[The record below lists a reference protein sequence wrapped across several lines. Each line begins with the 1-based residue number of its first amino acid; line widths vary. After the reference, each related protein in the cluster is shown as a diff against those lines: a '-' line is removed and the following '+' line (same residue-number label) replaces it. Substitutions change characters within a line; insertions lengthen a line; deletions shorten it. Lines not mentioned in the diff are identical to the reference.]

1 VSRFVYPRLP
11 LSFAKKRIAEIES
24 ALARN
29 GLYGV
34 EELASVEHPRA
45 APVATGGRVADRARI
60 ADVRRTVMQALEPWR
75 TQETVP
81 RTEVATYDLAL
92 GRALHESLD
101 IVPADASHD
110 ETWNFLTL
118 VVCPDVAV
126 RRFPDMHNERM
137 MGTQRNALRRTW
149 FREEVIGDLQRTTD
163 RPLGED
169 ELVGLFE
176 RSALARNHTLVR
188 RLVIAVLAYD
198 GRGRSDWARELYKH
212 VTFATG
218 PRLLDALSEDQLDDL
233 IRSAARAASGGEAQ
247 PAREAAVA
255 DAISASEAAMRS
267 SRATDPAPTELTWAG
282 HPGVIKPREATDLEA
297 RFGLEMLGICQ
308 RAKEE
313 LNYDAILMPGMPSDE
328 GAVATATK
336 LVMSERLSP
345 GFIFLWTHDR
355 LDLTVEALVA
365 RGEFA
370 PLFDRDVVARA
381 EQRLRGYG

>member
-1 VSRFVYPRLP
+1 MSRFVYPRLP

-118 VVCPDVAV
+118 VVCPDVAC

-137 MGTQRNALRRTW
+137 VGTPRNALRRTW
-149 FREEVIGDLQRTTD
+149 FREEVIGDLQRMAEH
-163 RPLGED
+163 PLGED

-188 RLVIAVLAYD
+188 RLAIAVLGY
-198 GRGRSDWARELYKH
+198 GGKGRSDWARELYKH
-212 VTFATG
+212 VTFITG
-218 PRLLDALSEDQLDDL
+218 PRLLDALSEVELDDL
-233 IRSAARAASGGEAQ
+233 IDSAARAASREQAPPALSVPVTDAVSGTQLRCEA
-247 PAREAAVA
+247 PARLASRRECHRGRDEACDVE
-255 DAISASEAAMRS
+255 SPS
-267 SRATDPAPTELTWAG
+267 
-282 HPGVIKPREATDLEA
+282 PRDLYV
-297 RFGLEMLGICQ
+297 L
-308 RAKEE
+308 
-313 LNYDAILMPGMPSDE
+313 
-328 GAVATATK
+328 
-336 LVMSERLSP
+336 
-345 GFIFLWTHDR
+345 
-355 LDLTVEALVA
+355 
-365 RGEFA
+365 
-370 PLFDRDVVARA
+370 
-381 EQRLRGYG
+381 

>member
-1 VSRFVYPRLP
+1 MSRFVYPRLP
-11 LSFAKKRIAEIES
+11 LSFAKKRLAEIES
-24 ALARN
+24 ALAKN

-60 ADVRRTVMQALEPWR
+60 ADVRRTVIQALGSWPTKEA
-75 TQETVP
+75 VP
-81 RTEVATYDLAL
+81 RSQVAAYDLAL
-92 GRALHESLD
+92 GRALHESLE
-101 IVPADASHD
+101 IVPADAAHD

-137 MGTQRNALRRTW
+137 MGTPRNALRRTW
-149 FREEVIGDLQRTTD
+149 FREEVIGDIQRTSD
-163 RPLGED
+163 HPLGED

-188 RLVIAVLAYD
+188 RLAMAVLAYD
-198 GRGRSDWARELYKH
+198 GTGRSEWARELYKH
-212 VTFATG
+212 LTFTTG
-218 PRLLDALSEDQLDDL
+218 PRLLDGLSADQLDEL
-233 IRSAARAASGGEAQ
+233 IRSAARAASGEKAQ
-247 PAREAAVA
+247 PAREDSAVDAAPAPVA
-255 DAISASEAAMRS
+255 GVRS
-267 SRATDPAPTELTWAG
+267 SWAMDPAPTELARSASSG
-282 HPGVIKPREATDLEA
+282 ASEPREASSLES
-297 RFGLEMLGICQ
+297 RFEQAMLGICQ
-308 RAKEE
+308 RSKEE
-313 LNYDAILMPGMPSDE
+313 LDYDAELLPATPSDQ
-328 GAVATATK
+328 GAVATARN

-365 RGEFA
+365 SSEFA

-381 EQRLRGYG
+381 EGRLRGYG